1 MINVSS
7 FTVRTAAT
15 LLYGVVKAAEIFLG
29 STNALGVDLR
39 GHSMTRLIARIRI
52 LPSDA
57 DSNLEGIIK
66 TLIQSPPNGIVMK
79 QHIKEPIAFG
89 LYAIIA
95 DFVLDDAEGEMDRL
109 EDSIKS
115 VPGVGEIEVLFM
127 SRQSVSIK

>member
-29 STNALGVDLR
+29 SANALGVDSR
-39 GHSMTRLIARIRI
+39 GPSMTRLIARIRI
-52 LPSDA
+52 LPSEA
-57 DSNLEGIIK
+57 DSNLEVIIK

-79 QHIKEPIAFG
+79 QHVKEPIAFG

>member
-7 FTVRTAAT
+7 FTVRAAAT

-39 GHSMTRLIARIRI
+39 GLSMTRLIARIRI

-95 DFVLDDAEGEMDRL
+95 DFVLDDAEGEMDKL

-115 VPGVGEIEVLFM
+115 VPGVAGIEVLFM

>member
-7 FTVRTAAT
+7 FTVRAAAT
-15 LLYGVVKAAEIFLG
+15 LLYGVAKAAEIFLG
-29 STNALGVDLR
+29 STNASGVDLR
-39 GHSMTRLIARIRI
+39 GHSMTRLVARIRI

-57 DSNLEGIIK
+57 DSNLEEIIK
-66 TLIQSPPNGIVMK
+66 TLSQSPPNGIVMK

-95 DFVLDDAEGEMDRL
+95 DFVIDDAEGEMDRL

-115 VPGVGEIEVLFM
+115 VPGAGEIEVLFM

>member
-29 STNALGVDLR
+29 STNALDADLR
-39 GHSMTRLIARIRI
+39 DLNMTRLIARIKI

-57 DSNLEGIIK
+57 ESDLEGIIK
-66 TLIQSPPNGIVMK
+66 TLSQSPPNGIVMK
-79 QHIKEPIAFG
+79 QHIKEPLAFG
-89 LYAIIA
+89 LYAIVA

>member
-39 GHSMTRLIARIRI
+39 GPNMTRLIARIRI

-66 TLIQSPPNGIVMK
+66 TLIQNPPNGIVMK

-109 EDSIKS
+109 ENSIKS

>member
-7 FTVRTAAT
+7 FTVRAAAT

-29 STNALGVDLR
+29 STNALGVVLR
-39 GHSMTRLIARIRI
+39 GPNMTRLIARIRI

-66 TLIQSPPNGIVMK
+66 TLIQSPPNGIVIK

-95 DFVLDDAEGEMDRL
+95 DFVLDDAQGEMDRL
-109 EDSIKS
+109 ENSIKS

>member
-7 FTVRTAAT
+7 FTVRAAAT

-29 STNALGVDLR
+29 STSALGVDSR
-39 GHSMTRLIARIRI
+39 GPNMTHLIARIRI

-109 EDSIKS
+109 ENSIKS
-115 VPGVGEIEVLFM
+115 VRGVGEIEVLFM

>member
-1 MINVSS
+1 MINVLS

-39 GHSMTRLIARIRI
+39 GPNMTRLIARIRI

>member
-1 MINVSS
+1 
-7 FTVRTAAT
+7 
-15 LLYGVVKAAEIFLG
+15 
-29 STNALGVDLR
+29 
-39 GHSMTRLIARIRI
+39 
-52 LPSDA
+52 
-57 DSNLEGIIK
+57 
-66 TLIQSPPNGIVMK
+66 MK
-79 QHIKEPIAFG
+79 QHVKEPIAFG

>member
-7 FTVRTAAT
+7 FTVRAAAT

-29 STNALGVDLR
+29 STNALGVVLR
-39 GHSMTRLIARIRI
+39 GPNMTRLIARIRM

-95 DFVLDDAEGEMDRL
+95 DFVIDDAEGEMDRL

-127 SRQSVSIK
+127 SRQSVNIK

>member
-1 MINVSS
+1 M
-7 FTVRTAAT
+7 
-15 LLYGVVKAAEIFLG
+15 LLYGVVKAAETFLG
-29 STNALGVDLR
+29 STNALGVDSR
-39 GHSMTRLIARIRI
+39 DPNMTQLIARIRI

-57 DSNLEGIIK
+57 DSDLEGIIK
-66 TLIQSPPNGIVMK
+66 TLSRSPPNGIVMK

-109 EDSIKS
+109 EESIKS
-115 VPGVGEIEVLFM
+115 VAGVGEIEVLFM

>member
-39 GHSMTRLIARIRI
+39 GPNMTRLIARIRI